1 MTSTTTK
8 QRVIRNGVHTLR
20 KRPAIRP
27 TKPVGPAHMS
37 PEKLRMRMEQ
47 VYAENYWRLV
57 LASAT
62 GKSYAAIC
70 RYATG
75 ETPIPKWLVLVV
87 NLLTNRDEAVRVAIE
102 RARENAPDRVTK
114 RTVRSS

>member
-1 MTSTTTK
+1 MTMITMSARAK
-8 QRVIRNGVHTLR
+8 ANVAKLSKR
-20 KRPAIRP
+20 RPAVRP

-47 VYAENYWRLV
+47 IYPENYWRVV

-70 RYATG
+70 RYASG

-87 NLLTNRDEAVRVAIE
+87 NLLTNRDEAVRRAIE
-102 RARENAPDRVTK
+102 NAKENAPDPVTK
-114 RTVRSS
+114 RRVRT